1 MLRSVMK
8 SLVIDEVIIVADV
21 ARSRE
26 TPVAFTNVLPKQIE
40 EELAGQD
47 IPMILNS
54 TPGVYATAQG
64 GGDGDARI
72 TIRGFNQR
80 NIAVMID
87 GIPVNDME
95 NGWVYWSNW
104 FGLDQ
109 VTRTIQVQRGLGAS
123 KLALPSVGGTMNIIT
138 KGLESKSEG
147 TFKQEIDSRGKIR
160 TSASYSSGSL
170 KNGWG
175 VTVAGSYKRGNGWV
189 DNTFSK
195 GWFYYAKV
203 DKRFDKHI
211 LSLSAMGAPQSHD
224 QRSYKRAIATYDEE
238 FAREQGVAVD
248 DTSASGDYLY
258 RPPIYN
264 NGVGYNQHW
273 GYLRR
278 NRFDPN
284 APEENLSEQRI
295 FIINPNS
302 VSETSGMSVTACLYQ
317 ILPTYPLVKVEVP
330 APNTVSRKP
339 NLSRILTVPGMVRLI
354 GNPSMMSM
362 QNLPGLRLAGLTLSI
377 LGIATA
383 FIIQIIT

>member
-1 MLRSVMK
+1 MIRLIISLTFLSCMNIVMAQTGTIRGIVMDEQTGETLIGANILFGEGKGTVTDFEGKFMVQVDNGSYDLQISYVGFETQQLSVDVTGKTVVLEIQLK
-8 SLVIDEVIIVADV
+8 SLTIDEVIIVADV

-72 TIRGFNQR
+72 PIRGFNQR
-80 NIAVMID
+80 NIAVLID
-87 GIPVNDME
+87 GLPVNDME

-109 VTRTIQVQRGLGAS
+109 VIRTIQVQRGLGAS

-138 KGLESKSEG
+138 KGLESESEG
-147 TFKQEIDSRGKIR
+147 TFKQEIYSRGKIR

-170 KNGWG
+170 RNGWG
-175 VTVAGSYKRGNGWV
+175 ISVAGSYKNGQGWV

-203 DKRFDKHI
+203 DKRFNKHI
-211 LSLSAMGAPQSHD
+211 VSVSAMGAPQTHD
-224 QRSYKRAIATYDEE
+224 QRSYKRAIATYDSE
-238 FAREQGVAVD
+238 FARQQGVPVD
-248 DTSASGDYLY
+248 ETDGTGDYLY

-264 NGVGYNQHW
+264 NGIGYNQH
-273 GYLRR
+273 
-278 NRFDPN
+278 
-284 APEENLSEQRI
+284 
-295 FIINPNS
+295 
-302 VSETSGMSVTACLYQ
+302 
-317 ILPTYPLVKVEVP
+317 
-330 APNTVSRKP
+330 
-339 NLSRILTVPGMVRLI
+339 
-354 GNPSMMSM
+354 
-362 QNLPGLRLAGLTLSI
+362 
-377 LGIATA
+377 
-383 FIIQIIT
+383 